1 MLNSLR
7 RSIGGVRP
15 ISVLLR
21 RNFSS
26 ESSEMDKALSEFAPD
41 VRRTLKDK
49 LNEMEKDSYNTAM
62 PSQLNELAANTARM
76 LQEAKMK
83 PATPPSRSH
92 LRRDTTKAIT
102 ALRREVFQRA
112 MTQGMKVS
120 NARKMAD
127 TVVERAAKVLEQK
140 ADSTAAATQKQLD
153 EKAADKQQMSE
164 KEQKLYDFA
173 FQLMDQMYTPV
184 GNFGHLPRSLT
195 PVEVNDNAEKIFGNA
210 SGALNFFS
218 GKETKTA
225 PLGFW
230 DSMEKRKVEIIN
242 KSAGPTNAF
251 EEQIE
256 WTEEGKMWPYPID
269 NEYLLGDEANISFTE
284 HIFLNKYV
292 DEKFSHLPKDGPIA
306 HFMELVCVG
315 LSKNPYMT
323 VQKKHAHLDAF
334 AEYFNEEHIKKV
346 HRLHEEVERQA
357 TLI

>member
-7 RSIGGVRP
+7 RSVSGVRP
-15 ISVLLR
+15 ISILLR
-21 RNFSS
+21 KNFSS
-26 ESSEMDKALSEFAPD
+26 DSSEMDKVLSGFTQD
-41 VRRTLKDK
+41 VRKTLKDK
-49 LNEMEKDSYNTAM
+49 LNEMERDSYNTAM

-76 LQEAKMK
+76 LQESRMK

-112 MTQGMKVS
+112 MTQGMKVA

-127 TVVERAAKVLEQK
+127 AVVERAVKVLQQK

-153 EKAADKQQMSE
+153 EKAAGKQQMSE
-164 KEQKLYDFA
+164 NEQKLYDFA
-173 FQLMDQMYTPV
+173 FQLMDQMYTPI
-184 GNFGHLPRSLT
+184 GNFGQLARSAS
-195 PVEVNDNAEKIFGNA
+195 PVEVNEKAEKIFGNA
-210 SGALNFFS
+210 GGALNLFS

-230 DSMEKRKVEIIN
+230 DSMEKRKLELTN

-256 WTEEGKMWPYPID
+256 WTEQGKMWPYPID
-269 NEYLLGDEANISFTE
+269 NEYLLGEEANISFTE

-292 DEKFSHLPKDGPIA
+292 DEKFLHLPKDGPIA
-306 HFMELVCVG
+306 HFMELVCIG

-357 TLI
+357 ALI